1 MKVIMTY
8 TLEMHW
14 IQNFWIWPEP
24 DQIQRCWIPPDP
36 DQIHRLWI
44 RPDPDPTRLTTRMCI
59 ILLWWTCTKTEFWR
73 FICDICSLVACTLE
87 CRVIFHVHSDI
98 TLAEK
103 CWTSKTYVQYH
114 WWKHF
119 STIHRS
125 GRIRIQTGSTISTG
139 YPTGSRSRS
148 GAPLMHIVWFWLL

>member
-1 MKVIMTY
+1 VAVVVVKTSSMVLMKVIMTY

-59 ILLWWTCTKTEFWR
+59 ILL
-73 FICDICSLVACTLE
+73 
-87 CRVIFHVHSDI
+87 
-98 TLAEK
+98 
-103 CWTSKTYVQYH
+103 
-114 WWKHF
+114 
-119 STIHRS
+119 
-125 GRIRIQTGSTISTG
+125 
-139 YPTGSRSRS
+139 
-148 GAPLMHIVWFWLL
+148 